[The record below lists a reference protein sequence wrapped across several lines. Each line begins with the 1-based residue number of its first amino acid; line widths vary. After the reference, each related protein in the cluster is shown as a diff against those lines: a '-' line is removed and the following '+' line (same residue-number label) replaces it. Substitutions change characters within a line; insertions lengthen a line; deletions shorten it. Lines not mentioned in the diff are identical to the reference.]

1 MSSPSPMES
10 PTSTQFD
17 DELAFWDLDTN
28 DSLLLSEERRART
41 LETQNV
47 LELLRQNAILREHN
61 KKLYNDNQVY
71 KQI

>member
-1 MSSPSPMES
+1 MES